1 LAGTGQFR
9 FSHPSST
16 VSELPIGPSLRKAL
30 IWRAVIFGGT
40 DSKRSRDAKYCFI
53 DADFG

>member
-1 LAGTGQFR
+1 VQVL
-9 FSHPSST
+9 SDPSST